1 MRQHSWIA
9 GTCIALF
16 ATLLWIAATFGAEN
30 AQMEEIARDIEK
42 NLIAPCCWTQPVS
55 EHPSEASDR
64 IRREVREMLAAG
76 KSRDEIIDHYV
87 AQYGERILAAPR
99 ARGFNRLAYILPWLA
114 LVAGA
119 GLTIILVKKF
129 RTPAAA
135 TATPARPPAPDAHY
149 ASVVEKEMKD
159 LEE

>member
-1 MRQHSWIA
+1 MRHHSWII
-9 GTCIALF
+9 GTCITLF
-16 ATLLWIAATFGAEN
+16 AAMLWIASSIGAEN
-30 AQMEEIARDIEK
+30 AQMEKIAREIED

-55 EHPSEASDR
+55 EHPSEVSDT

-76 KSRDEIIDHYV
+76 KSRNEIIDHYV
-87 AQYGERILAAPR
+87 AKYGERILAAPR

-135 TATPARPPAPDAHY
+135 AATPARPPAPDAHY
-149 ASVVEKEMKD
+149 ASMVEKEMKD